1 MIKSLGSKYVII
13 DLDNRSEG
21 DNDKIL
27 KLKLKNALKN
37 NLQIIFVLEKTN
49 FIKK

>member
-13 DLDNRSEG
+13 GHSDNRSEG

-27 KLKLKNALKN
+27 KLKLKNLLKK
-37 NLQIIFVLEKTN
+37 NLQIIFC
-49 FIKK
+49 IG